1 MGGTF
6 FINAPK
12 FIEDEKP
19 NWAKP
24 VTYRRQSPKP
34 LSKKAD
40 KVLTR
45 AVIKLIKG
53 KMLDAYE
60 QRAMGRQWRRDEAII
75 REFNKGSL

>member
-6 FINAPK
+6 FINAPE

-34 LSKKAD
+34 LSKRGRRVLDGAFLKMVAD
-40 KVLTR
+40 NRLNKYERR
-45 AVIKLIKG
+45 ALNRDLNRKL
-53 KMLDAYE
+53 
-60 QRAMGRQWRRDEAII
+60 
-75 REFNKGSL
+75 